1 MPIHQTGAHLH
12 LVVSALLLDH
22 VESCIK
28 ICPFYHRH
36 DCVSYGRK
44 SFMANVCPPR
54 KIVDD
59 LSPVDDDAA
68 EGVPQQVPCQDNINY
83 ESRRIAAT
91 LIE

>member
-1 MPIHQTGAHLH
+1 
-12 LVVSALLLDH
+12 
-22 VESCIK
+22 
-28 ICPFYHRH
+28 
-36 DCVSYGRK
+36 
-44 SFMANVCPPR
+44 MANVCPPR